1 MAKLV
6 TVIKKKKTYGNKY
19 TTYIQVQV
27 KLGKAG

>member
-6 TVIKKKKTYGNKY
+6 TVIKKKKYGNKY